1 MINIYRLTS
10 VSLLFMLLSYQNV
23 TACGF
28 DFVGSCASAVRF
40 TANGAPK
47 DYFVTTCAYGN
58 SFAGNSIGTNLT
70 ALQLSSTTTVTWES
84 CTNIL
89 QESNAFIRVFSNAAN
104 KGAFL
109 KVPMSQQ
116 SLNTNSPPYRTRT
129 YSNNLSIDLLV
140 GLAPNTTYTVEMY
153 YQIGVDSDGNS
164 SVDETKVYDNN
175 GSYFAA
181 TFQTGNI
188 AVNSGYPL
196 VVSPVNPL
204 CNGGTGSATVSA
216 SGGTA
221 PYTFAWSNGTT
232 GANVSGLRA
241 GFYSVTAT
249 DATAAK
255 SIKSFSIAEPHAINV
270 SLSTTNTSCGGVNG
284 SIVATVSGGTSPYT
298 YAWSNNAT
306 TGSLTGLQAG
316 VYTVTVTD
324 KNACKGSASSIL
336 TENCG
341 GNGTYC
347 ASAGSPWN
355 EWLARVQFN
364 TLDNASEKTRPDRYL
379 AGYSD
384 WSDKATTVAQGA
396 SYPLSITPGLSW
408 SGLITNLYFRAW
420 IDFNKNGLFEDN
432 EKVFEKNATSL
443 AVSGSVSIPSTAL
456 LGATR
461 MRISMKKDSFST
473 ACESFSAGEVED
485 YGIVITGT
493 NSDPCATDITKPV
506 LSSCPSNMGLT
517 TTTTCAS
524 ATWIAPTATDNCTT
538 VPSVT
543 SNFASGFCFPIGT
556 TNVVYTA
563 TDAKNNSATCSFS
576 ITVSGNLCTTDV
588 VKPVLSACPSNMALT
603 TSTTCASATWIAPTA
618 TDNCTA
624 APSVTSNFASGFCFP
639 IGTTNV
645 VYTAKDAFNNTA
657 TCSFNVVVTAGTNT
671 SDIGLT
677 VTTVSPTFSKWST
690 VNFKVTVKNNGTTP
704 FSNVKIEFKYPTGT
718 VNGGAVVASLGVWEE
733 WCAGGVQCYTWTIP
747 LLAAN
752 AVATL
757 DAPLFV
763 LDVATPITATAKLLT
778 STPVDNITANNTG
791 SVTINPISGNAQ
803 FSEQQTSLLVPMVI
817 KKISPTF
824 TEGYVFVEIESRNTQ
839 EVSFFFSDALGK
851 VVKVDKRALEK
862 GNNIVTFDVLDLPRG
877 VYFVMPKANMGRSM
891 PTKFVRL

>member
-232 GANVSGLRA
+232 GASVSGLRS

-255 SIKSFSIAEPHAINV
+255 SIQSFSIAEPSAINA

-306 TGSLTGLQAG
+306 TGSLTSLQAG

-408 SGLITNLYFRAW
+408 SGLVTNLYFRAW

-443 AVSGSVSIPSTAL
+443 AVSSTVSIPSTAL

-461 MRISMKKDSFST
+461 MRISMKKDSFPT
-473 ACESFSAGEVED
+473 ACESFAAGEVED

-538 VPSVT
+538 
-543 SNFASGFCFPIGT
+543 
-556 TNVVYTA
+556 
-563 TDAKNNSATCSFS
+563 
-576 ITVSGNLCTTDV
+576 
-588 VKPVLSACPSNMALT
+588 
-603 TSTTCASATWIAPTA
+603 
-618 TDNCTA
+618 

-677 VTTVSPTFSKWST
+677 VTTVNPTFGKWST
-690 VNFKVTVKNNGTTP
+690 VNFKVTVRNNGTTP

-733 WCAGGVQCYTWTIP
+733 WCAGGIQCYTWTIP
-747 LLAAN
+747 SLAAN

-824 TEGYVFVEIESRNTQ
+824 TEGDVFVEIESRNTQ

-851 VVKVDKRALEK
+851 VVKVDKRAIEK

-877 VYFVMPKANMGRSM
+877 VYFIMPKANMGHSM